1 MLLPKVKRGNE
12 HMFSSL
18 FKKQVLQTGDSHLT
32 ALCTAKFKEDKI
44 PYTIQLDDL
53 NHRGGFN
60 DVSIISPHT
69 AYKEIQTVYVSGK
82 YKERALHIV
91 QEIKRK
97 REE

>member
-1 MLLPKVKRGNE
+1 
-12 HMFSSL
+12 MFALL
-18 FKKQVLQTGDSHLT
+18 FKTQVLQTGDSRLA
-32 ALCTAKFKEDKI
+32 ALCMAKFKEDNI

-53 NHRGGFN
+53 NHQGGFN
-60 DVSIISPHT
+60 DVSIIKPHT
-69 AYKEIQTVYVSGK
+69 AYKEIQTVYVSEK